1 MTQEKRLIEIKEL
14 LKKKGQ
20 LSTRQLAKHF
30 GVSFDTARRDV
41 IHLTSTGQA
50 LRVHGGLM
58 SVNHGDVPD
67 FLARTQI
74 QSPVKAKIAKVAARF
89 VHPGQLD
96 FIGPSTTLRHLC
108 TLITGKNLEIVT
120 NSVDNALALMAAPL
134 PTVSILG
141 GTIQKK
147 DRLIYSMNSLSELN
161 KLHFDTAFIGT
172 SKVRKDGV
180 YTSTQVDA
188 QMISLAASRAK
199 QIVLV
204 AEQYK
209 FTNTN
214 SSPFMSLPLDK
225 VDVLITDVPLP
236 EEFAKNFSPKTQII
250 PIERKF
256 QS

>member
-1 MTQEKRLIEIKEL
+1 MSQEKRLIEIKKL
-14 LKKKGQ
+14 LKKEKQ
-20 LSTRQLAKHF
+20 LSTRNLAKHF

-58 SVNHGDVPD
+58 VIDDSDVPD

-74 QSPVKAKIAKVAARF
+74 QSPIKIKMAKAAARF

-96 FIGPSTTLRHLC
+96 FIGPSTTLRQLC

-120 NSVDNALALMAAPL
+120 NSVDNALALMTAPL

-161 KLHFDTAFIGT
+161 KVRFDTAFIGT

-188 QMISLAASRAK
+188 QMISIATSRAK
-199 QIVLV
+199 QVVLI

-225 VDVLITDVPLP
+225 VDVLITDIPLSK
-236 EEFAKNFSPKTQII
+236 EFADNFSPHTQII
-250 PIERKF
+250 SVIKEVKP
-256 QS
+256 

>member
-1 MTQEKRLIEIKEL
+1 MSQEKRLIEIKKL
-14 LKKKGQ
+14 LKEYDQ
-20 LSTRQLAKHF
+20 LSTRKLAKHF

-50 LRVHGGLM
+50 LRIHGGLM
-58 SVNHGDVPD
+58 AVNHGDVPD

-74 QSPVKAKIAKVAARF
+74 QSPIKAKMAKVAARF

-134 PTVSILG
+134 PAVSILG

-172 SKVRKDGV
+172 SKVREDGV

-188 QMISLAASRAK
+188 QMISAAASRAK

-209 FTNTN
+209 FTNAN

-225 VDVLITDVPLP
+225 VNVLITDVALP
-236 EEFAKNFSPKTQII
+236 KEIADNFSPKTQII
-250 PIERKF
+250 
-256 QS
+256 SVT